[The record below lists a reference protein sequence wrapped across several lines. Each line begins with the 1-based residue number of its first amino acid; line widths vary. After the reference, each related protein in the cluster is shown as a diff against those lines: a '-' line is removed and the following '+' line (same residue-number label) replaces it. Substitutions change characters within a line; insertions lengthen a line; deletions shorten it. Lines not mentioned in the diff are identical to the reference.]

1 MPHLVYACARQYF
14 CNLKSHE
21 LRLAAL
27 AAGTLS
33 DRLKRPAWKRCTVAV
48 RTTRRS
54 SLPFCSAGGMTSVS
68 SALPWCSCNAVRAEA
83 DPPRLQR
90 GRDDLRVVRTAAAR
104 VPWLG
109 NYLVTADAQPHA
121 RLFRAFRQPLTRQ
134 LLGCGDL
141 FFGHSCGENVFVCLG
156 ILIALRSCQI
166 EPLICLDR
174 ILSHALASGIHEP

>member
-14 CNLKSHE
+14 CNSKSHE

-54 SLPFCSAGGMTSVS
+54 SPPPPHCRGAHALRSARRRTLPVCSAGGMTSVS
-68 SALPWCSCNAVRAEA
+68 SALPW
-83 DPPRLQR
+83 
-90 GRDDLRVVRTAAAR
+90 R

-109 NYLVTADAQPHA
+109 NYLVTPDAQPHA